1 MDRGKNIRTLTQV
14 TVAQLIS
21 DFLEKLG
28 GTSGGGFHSNESLKQ
43 CVYSGIEKFPFA
55 HIWIDTQSFVVLRKS
70 TALCVNTRDVPPFGG
85 TSGGGFNSNKS
96 LNYCVYSGIEKFPL
110 LIFGWISKVL

>member
-1 MDRGKNIRTLTQV
+1 LNGESLPLTHV

-21 DFLEKLG
+21 DFLEKL
-28 GTSGGGFHSNESLKQ
+28 
-43 CVYSGIEKFPFA
+43 
-55 HIWIDTQSFVVLRKS
+55 
-70 TALCVNTRDVPPFGG
+70 GG